1 MPRSPST
8 LVSGLL
14 LMVLALT
21 FCTGCPVVSN
31 LPAPGRV
38 LRETDP
44 VYDRAYRLYVPSHYA
59 DDRRWP
65 LLIACHGTPPW
76 DTSKGQ
82 LDQWKGWAEQKGF
95 VLAAP
100 ELVGTAADLGH
111 GPLKQIERQKQDEEA
126 ILSIVRSISAS
137 RSIEPT
143 QVFLTGWS
151 AGCYA
156 VLFTGLRHPEI
167 FRAMSLSQG
176 NFDPAF
182 VEPCIP
188 FLDRHQS
195 IQVIYGTGDALKKSS
210 LACIDWLRSQD
221 LDPITLGRPGFHRR
235 DPSPVFDFFTQVL
248 RHSPYIRV
256 RARYDAD
263 DPMRVHFSTK
273 SSFTPVRC
281 QWDFGDDSGATQEKT
296 THTYTHPGLYV
307 VRVALWGPGNKRYV
321 RSVRVQVPR
330 IRMGTAPADTTASR

>member
-14 LMVLALT
+14 LTVLALL

-44 VYDRAYRLYVPSHYA
+44 VYDREYHLYVPSHYS
-59 DDRRWP
+59 DHRRWP

-76 DTSKGQ
+76 DTARRQ

-95 VLAAP
+95 ILAAP
-100 ELVGTAADLGH
+100 VLVGTAADLGH
-111 GPLKQIERQKQDEEA
+111 GPRKQIDRQLRDEEA

-137 RSIEPT
+137 RSVEPT
-143 QVFLTGWS
+143 QVFITGWS

-167 FRAMSLSQG
+167 FRGMSLSQG
-176 NFDPAF
+176 NFDSRF

-188 FLDRHQS
+188 FLDPYQQ
-195 IQVIYGTGDALKKSS
+195 IQVIYGTTDALKKDS
-210 LACIDWLRSQD
+210 LACIEWLHSQD
-221 LDPITLGRPGFHRR
+221 LKPVVLERPGFHRR
-235 DPSPVFDFFTQVL
+235 DPAPVFEFFTQIL
-248 RHSPYIRV
+248 RHWPYIRV
-256 RARYDAD
+256 HARHDAE
-263 DPMRVHFSTK
+263 DPMRVHFSTRT
-273 SSFTPVRC
+273 SLTPVRC
-281 QWDFGDDSGATQEKT
+281 QWDFGDQSGTKQAKT
-296 THTYTHPGLYV
+296 THTYAHPGLYP
-307 VRVALWGPGNKRYV
+307 VRVALWGPNDKRYV

-330 IRMGTAPADTTASR
+330 IRMGTAPAE